1 MDATGMGMK
10 GRGAVQGRDGGGTNA
25 PARQAPERPHT
36 LTLTGRRKLTVSG
49 VDDVERFDEQEIVM
63 RCGGTLLVVGG
74 EELSVSRLSVES
86 GDVSIAGRV
95 SSLLYEEAPAGRGG
109 FWGRMFRG

>member
-1 MDATGMGMK
+1 MEKGMGS
-10 GRGAVQGRDGGGTNA
+10 GASPGRDGSGKSA
-25 PARQAPERPHT
+25 ARQTPERPHE
-36 LTLTGRRKLTVSG
+36 LTLSGRRKLTVSG

-74 EELSVSRLSVES
+74 EGLSVSRLSVES
-86 GDVSIAGRV
+86 GDVAIAGRV
-95 SSLLYEEAPAGRGG
+95 SSLIYEEAPAGRGG

>member
-25 PARQAPERPHT
+25 PARQTSERPHA

-74 EELSVSRLSVES
+74 EGLSVSRLSVES

-109 FWGRMFRG
+109 FWGRVFRG

>member
-1 MDATGMGMK
+1 MEMGTGMSA
-10 GRGAVQGRDGGGTNA
+10 RGTAQGRDGGGKSA
-25 PARQAPERPHT
+25 PARQTPERPHE

-86 GDVSIAGRV
+86 GDVSIAGRI
-95 SSLLYEEAPAGRGG
+95 SSLIYEEAPAGRGG
-109 FWGRMFRG
+109 FWGRIFRG

>member
-1 MDATGMGMK
+1 MDMGMGSA
-10 GRGAVQGRDGGGTNA
+10 RGAAPGRDGSGKSA
-25 PARQAPERPHT
+25 AARQTPERPHE
-36 LTLTGRRKLTVSG
+36 LTLSGRRKLTVSG

-74 EELSVSRLSVES
+74 EGLSVSRLSVES
-86 GDVSIAGRV
+86 GDVAIAGRV
-95 SSLLYEEAPAGRGG
+95 SSLIYEEAPAGRGG